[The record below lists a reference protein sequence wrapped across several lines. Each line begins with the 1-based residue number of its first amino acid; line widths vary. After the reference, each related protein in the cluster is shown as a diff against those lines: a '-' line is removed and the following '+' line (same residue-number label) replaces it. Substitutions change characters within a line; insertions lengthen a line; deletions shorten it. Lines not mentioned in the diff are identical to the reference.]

1 VNPPLQKAGMVLVV
15 LFGLLFAQLN
25 LIMVV
30 RADEYRTDTRHNS
43 VRILQEDYER
53 QRGNIIVETTTVAL
67 STSTMDTFRYLR
79 SYPQGALYA
88 HVLGYR
94 PVYGEM
100 TGIEA
105 VENQILNGTA
115 DEFTADRLLEMITGK
130 KSNGGNVLL
139 SLDQQ
144 VQQVAY
150 DGLLNNPTAS
160 KRGAVVAIDP
170 LTGAILAMVSTPS
183 FDPNP
188 LVDHDFDTANAAYE
202 QLQADPAKPLLNRA
216 VSETFPP
223 GSAFKVV
230 VSAAALQN
238 GLTPESQI
246 PGGVTFTAPGTT
258 VPIKNA
264 SASIDAACADQ
275 ITLLN
280 ALRVSCNT
288 AFARYGVEQ
297 LGAEKL
303 KEVAG
308 DWGFETTPVLDQD
321 ADNLMRVAA
330 SHTGDMAAP
339 GGSVDLPALAQSCIG
354 QREVRWTPL
363 QAALVAATVAN
374 DGIQMRPYVIDTV
387 QDANLAPI
395 WKVEPASLRRPI
407 STAVAGQLRQMM
419 DAVVNNG
426 TGTNAQIEG
435 FEVGGKT
442 GTAQNDDAPDHGWFI
457 GYARTNSGQPVV
469 AVAVLIQN
477 AGSGASSAAATIA
490 GDVMTAA
497 IAAKGLR

>member
-1 VNPPLQKAGMVLVV
+1 MNPPLQKAGVVLVV

-30 RADEYRTDTRHNS
+30 RADDYRNDTVHNNT
-43 VRILQEDYER
+43 RLLQQDYER
-53 QRGNIIVETTTVAL
+53 QRGNIVVEGTPVAL

-79 SYPQGALYA
+79 QYPQGPLYA

-94 PVYGEM
+94 SVYGEV

-105 VENQILNGTA
+105 VENQILNGSA
-115 DEFTADRLLEMITGK
+115 DAFVDDRLLEMLTGK

-139 SLDQQ
+139 TLDQE
-144 VQQVAY
+144 VQQTAY
-150 DGLLNNPTAS
+150 DGLLNNPTQS
-160 KRGAVVAIDP
+160 KRGAVVALDP
-170 LTGAILAMVSTPS
+170 TTGAILAMVSTPS

-188 LVDHDFDTANAAYE
+188 LVDHDFDTATDAYDA
-202 QLQADPAKPLLNRA
+202 LIADPAKPMLNRA

-223 GSAFKVV
+223 GSTFKVV
-230 VSAAALQN
+230 VAAAALQR
-238 GLTPESQI
+238 GLTPESLL
-246 PGGVTFTAPGTT
+246 PGGVSYTAPDTT
-258 VPIKNA
+258 VPIRNA
-264 SASIDAACADQ
+264 SASIDAVCADE
-275 ITLLN
+275 ITLLD

-297 LGAEKL
+297 LGADDL

-308 DWGFETTPVLDQD
+308 QFGFETTPVLDRD
-321 ADNLMRVAA
+321 ENNLMRVAS
-330 SHTGDMAAP
+330 SHTGSMQSP
-339 GGSVDLPALAQSCIG
+339 GGVVDRPALAQSCIG

-374 DGIQMRPYVIDTV
+374 NGTQMRPYLIDTV

-395 WKVEPASLRRPI
+395 WTVSPASVRRPV
-407 STAVAGQLRQMM
+407 SPAVAQQLRQMM
-419 DAVVNNG
+419 NAVVNNG
-426 TGTNAQIEG
+426 TGTNARIEG

-457 GYARTNSGQPVV
+457 GYARTGSGEPAV

-477 AGSGASSAAATIA
+477 AGSGASGAAAEIA
-490 GDVMTAA
+490 GDVMAA
-497 IAAKGLR
+497 ALAAKGLR